1 MDSRDFGLIT
11 LAIGIALYIF
21 INFPMMKDDHPRN
34 LIQLALIGLLV
45 GFLIAT
51 AVKRAFL
58 EQKPS

>member
-1 MDSRDFGLIT
+1 MDSRDFGLLT
-11 LAIGIALYIF
+11 LAIGIALFIF
-21 INFPMMKDDHPRN
+21 INVPINYHDHPRD
-34 LIQLALIGLLV
+34 LIQLALMGLLV